1 MIHNILGGEKVNLS
15 DDSDLALNGVKD
27 LIVSAVKDSSLCS
40 MVDKFEDILN
50 GGKMLRARL
59 VLRVGS
65 ASDADR
71 DVLWAA
77 SAAVEMIHAAS
88 LLHDDVIDG
97 GKLRRGE
104 PALWI
109 REGVQGAILFGDL
122 LVCKA
127 IGVLL
132 DVGDGR
138 LLKPF
143 IKFTSEMC
151 DAEVEQELVLRG
163 SETNWAQAVSTAR
176 RKTGSLFAFAAYA
189 GAGADEDK
197 RLALSE
203 SGYGIGT
210 AYQLAD
216 DILDAFGDAETSN
229 KTLGTDADRS
239 KITAAKSW
247 KLANVDPIS
256 YIDGLCEKSRARLD
270 AWPELQAVWDKYF
283 YSDIGPTIGR
293 FVEKF
298 SLEAVS

>member
-1 MIHNILGGEKVNLS
+1 MIHNILGAEEVNLS
-15 DDSDLALNGVKD
+15 DDSNLALNGVKD

-40 MVDKFEDILN
+40 VVDKFEDILN

-65 ASDADR
+65 VSDVDR
-71 DVLWAA
+71 DVLLAA

-104 PALWI
+104 PALWV

-132 DVGDGR
+132 GVGEGR
-138 LLKPF
+138 LMTSF

-163 SETNWAQAVSTAR
+163 GEMKWAQAVSTAR
-176 RKTGSLFAFAAYA
+176 RKTGSLFAFAGYA

-229 KTLGTDADRS
+229 KTLGTDANRS
-239 KITAAKSW
+239 KVTAAESW
-247 KLANVDPIS
+247 KLENIEPIS
-256 YIDGLCEKSRARLD
+256 YIDNLCVESRSRLD
-270 AWPELQAVWDKYF
+270 QWPELQDAWDKYF
-283 YSDIGPTIGR
+283 NNDIGPTIGR